1 MGGGRPCNNHRRE
14 GSWERQNR
22 EMRPAPT
29 EQLSYVYKRWSRAAH
44 RDS

>member
-1 MGGGRPCNNHRRE
+1 
-14 GSWERQNR
+14 
-22 EMRPAPT
+22 MRPAPT